1 MTIHTEY
8 NFTYGGVKRGMLSY
22 GLPISDQS
30 TDARFIGEEILF
42 RNHFPYDSQPLYLL
56 ALVKPH
62 TPFSS
67 QHLVDFPRCWP

>member
-1 MTIHTEY
+1 MTIYTEY
-8 NFTYGGVKRGMLSY
+8 NFTNGGVKRGMLSY

-30 TDARFIGEEILF
+30 TDARSIGEEILLRITF
-42 RNHFPYDSQPLYLL
+42 RMIPNHFLLL

>member
-22 GLPISDQS
+22 DQS

-42 RNHFPYDSQPLYLL
+42 RNHFPYDSQPLS
-56 ALVKPH
+56 
-62 TPFSS
+62 FIGS
-67 QHLVDFPRCWP
+67 R